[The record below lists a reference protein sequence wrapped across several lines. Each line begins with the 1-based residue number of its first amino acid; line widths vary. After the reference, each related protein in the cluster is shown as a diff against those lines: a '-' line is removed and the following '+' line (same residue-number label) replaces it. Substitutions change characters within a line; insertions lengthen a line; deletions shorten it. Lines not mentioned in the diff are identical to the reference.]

1 MSIRNFNSLFDPGSV
16 AVIGASLRPGSL
28 GAMVLANMAG
38 GGYAGA
44 LWPVNPKYDE
54 LLGVRCYGKVSA
66 LPKAPD
72 LAIICTV
79 AGLIAELGARGTRAA
94 VVLTKGLDEARVG
107 GKPARQAMLD
117 AAKPHLLRILGPGG
131 VGLLAPHSGLN
142 ASLAEGGARAGKIA
156 FISQSDAL
164 MAAVLDWA
172 RLHGIGFSKFASLGE
187 RADIDLG
194 DLLDYL
200 ADDADT
206 AAILVY
212 MENLACARKFM
223 SAARLAARAK
233 PVIVLKAGRDSS
245 DQAYDAAF
253 RRAGMLRVHFEV
265 YPTLAKASNASNR
278 IKTSQF
284 AFPNATSTAT
294 RVLRLALGASQRL
307 WPALGL
313 RLAYRLFGTPLPAA
327 QVIDFLR
334 VYLSKKLAQRIIMH
348 GVFMD
353 VLGVGVLITGDS
365 GLGKSELG
373 LELISRSHGLVADD
387 AVEFARIAPNMIEGR
402 CPALLQNLLEVRGLG
417 LLDIKAIFGETAVRR
432 KMRLKLIVHL
442 VRRSALEEE
451 VERLP
456 FQFPTE
462 DVLGLPI
469 RKVVIPVAAGRNIAV
484 LLEAAVR
491 NTILQLR
498 GIDTLQ
504 EFMERQRQ
512 AMSGD

>member
-1 MSIRNFNSLFDPGSV
+1 LQLGWFAGFPGGERLISGDVASAADQVGHLNTIHPGRIQVFGHQEINYYQRLKSLTR
-16 AVIGASLRPGSL
+16 AHVIGELI
-28 GAMVLANMAG
+28 AG
-38 GGYAGA
+38 GPPA
-44 LWPVNPKYDE
+44 LIIAQGLETP
-54 LLGVRCYGKVSA
+54 
-66 LPKAPD
+66 PD
-72 LAIICTV
+72 ILAIC
-79 AGLIAELGARGTRAA
+79 
-94 VVLTKGLDEARVG
+94 DE
-107 GKPARQAMLD
+107 KNIPL
-117 AAKPHLLRILGPGG
+117 
-131 VGLLAPHSGLN
+131 
-142 ASLAEGGARAGKIA
+142 
-156 FISQSDAL
+156 
-164 MAAVLDWA
+164 
-172 RLHGIGFSKFASLGE
+172 FS
-187 RADIDLG
+187 
-194 DLLDYL
+194 
-200 ADDADT
+200 
-206 AAILVY
+206 
-212 MENLACARKFM
+212 
-223 SAARLAARAK
+223 
-233 PVIVLKAGRDSS
+233 
-245 DQAYDAAF
+245 
-253 RRAGMLRVHFEV
+253 
-265 YPTLAKASNASNR
+265 
-278 IKTSQF
+278 
-284 AFPNATSTAT
+284 
-294 RVLRLALGASQRL
+294 
-307 WPALGL
+307 
-313 RLAYRLFGTPLPAA
+313 TPLPAA

-387 AVEFARIAPNMIEGR
+387 AVEFSRIAPNMIEGR

-442 VRRSALEEE
+442 VRRGAADEE

>member
-1 MSIRNFNSLFDPGSV
+1 MLQTPLTIQRLYDDNRESLQLGWFAGFPGGERLISGDV
-16 AVIGASLRPGSL
+16 ASAADQVGHLNTIHPGRIQVFGHQEINYYQRLKSLTRAHVIGELI
-28 GAMVLANMAG
+28 AG
-38 GGYAGA
+38 GPPA
-44 LWPVNPKYDE
+44 LIIAQGLETP
-54 LLGVRCYGKVSA
+54 
-66 LPKAPD
+66 PD
-72 LAIICTV
+72 ILAIC
-79 AGLIAELGARGTRAA
+79 
-94 VVLTKGLDEARVG
+94 DE
-107 GKPARQAMLD
+107 KNIPL
-117 AAKPHLLRILGPGG
+117 
-131 VGLLAPHSGLN
+131 
-142 ASLAEGGARAGKIA
+142 
-156 FISQSDAL
+156 
-164 MAAVLDWA
+164 
-172 RLHGIGFSKFASLGE
+172 FS
-187 RADIDLG
+187 
-194 DLLDYL
+194 
-200 ADDADT
+200 
-206 AAILVY
+206 
-212 MENLACARKFM
+212 
-223 SAARLAARAK
+223 
-233 PVIVLKAGRDSS
+233 
-245 DQAYDAAF
+245 
-253 RRAGMLRVHFEV
+253 
-265 YPTLAKASNASNR
+265 
-278 IKTSQF
+278 
-284 AFPNATSTAT
+284 
-294 RVLRLALGASQRL
+294 
-307 WPALGL
+307 
-313 RLAYRLFGTPLPAA
+313 TPLPAA

-387 AVEFARIAPNMIEGR
+387 AVEFSRIAPNMIEGR

-442 VRRSALEEE
+442 VRRGASDEE